1 MLHQQILHHCLRKH
15 PITPIPPFPLIEMWP
30 RSCHPSQPHMVAWRH
45 GPQWESLPRAIFLV
59 ISHRIILMV
68 LLKTKKMKVHWRT
81 LVQMK
86 RMTMVLTK
94 IQIQPFEDWL
104 IPAYFIMQATHH
116 CKAGLMEMSQHLCF
130 LRYQPST
137 IRGLV
142 DPNIFHYAGHPPLQ
156 GWSHGNEPA
165 PLLSTL
171 PAIQTSTQPHTLYGF
186 PPFPHSHHEGGA
198 GPHVQP
204 PPPAQAASPQHISQF
219 SVTAGA
225 SSQLPPTA
233 GISAD
238 ELNCR
243 LTTQTFVVSYIT
255 NCTKL

>member
-1 MLHQQILHHCLRKH
+1 MEAWATVG
-15 PITPIPPFPLIEMWP
+15 ITPQSNFFGDFPQN
-30 RSCHPSQPHMVAWRH
+30 HFD
-45 GPQWESLPRAIFLV
+45 G
-59 ISHRIILMV
+59 
-68 LLKTKKMKVHWRT
+68 T
-81 LVQMK
+81 
-86 RMTMVLTK
+86 
-94 IQIQPFEDWL
+94 FEDKEDEGAL
-104 IPAYFIMQATHH
+104 EDTGPDEEDDYGADQD
-116 CKAGLMEMSQHLCF
+116 
-130 LRYQPST
+130 PNST